1 MFGLSSI
8 VVYPAY
14 GVAKITREVVK
25 KIENKPV
32 YFFELNFI
40 SKDVKILIP
49 RENVDC
55 VGLRPLC
62 SKSFLENIFKSFF
75 SEYSG
80 SWMDEVSLMSWNRR
94 SKEYQ
99 LKIRKGDLI
108 DIAKIYR
115 DLKFIEKHKILSFGE
130 KAILQQVEEL
140 FCEEICCVYN
150 KEYNDIVHSIRSFT
164 ESSLRSSKSD
174 IVNHADSFLAF
185 VQDSSLFNFNNF
197 LNKSTSL
204 LK

>member
-1 MFGLSSI
+1 MKRGFLSCLSCL
-8 VVYPAY
+8 A
-14 GVAKITREVVK
+14 REVVK

-49 RENVDC
+49 KENVDC

-62 SKSFLENIFKSFF
+62 SKSFLEGIFKSFF
-75 SEYSG
+75 LEYSG

-130 KAILQQVEEL
+130 KAILHQVEEL

-150 KEYNDIVHSIRSFT
+150 KEYNEILYYIRSFT
-164 ESSLRSSKSD
+164 ENSLRGSKSD
-174 IVNHADSFLAF
+174 VIHH
-185 VQDSSLFNFNNF
+185 QDSLVPFVRDASLFDFNNF
-197 LNKSTSL
+197 INKSTSL